1 MRNGKRLAVLSA
13 IAATALAVFAAVAPA
28 RVTNVGST
36 LTIGSRVNSTGVEFR
51 GGVEPRGN
59 SYCAQRRIVEL
70 FRDGKKVDQSETDRY
85 GVWTASVQG
94 DGTGTYVAKTKQRQL
109 PASMQRQP
117 GKAHRIICKAAQS
130 KPHKVPE
137 ESYVG

>member
-1 MRNGKRLAVLSA
+1 MPKRVAVVFVVAVAVMAMSA
-13 IAATALAVFAAVAPA
+13 ALAPA
-28 RVTNVGST
+28 RVTNVGAT
-36 LTIGSRVNSTGVEFR
+36 VTIGSRISPTGVEFR
-51 GGVEPRGN
+51 GGVETRGS

-70 FRDGKKVDQSETDRY
+70 FRDGKKVDQGETDRY
-85 GVWTASVQG
+85 GVWTGSVDG
-94 DGTGTYVAKTKQRQL
+94 DGTGAYVAKTKRRQL

-117 GKAHRIICKAAQS
+117 GKAHRIFCKAAQS

>member
-1 MRNGKRLAVLSA
+1 MRNGIKAGVLLAVA
-13 IAATALAVFAAVAPA
+13 TTALAVFAAVAPA

-36 LTIGSRVNSTGVEFR
+36 LTIGSRVSPTGVEFR

-59 SYCAQRRIVEL
+59 PYCAQRRIVEL
-70 FRDGKKVDQSETDRY
+70 FRDGKKVDQAETDRY
-85 GVWTASVQG
+85 GAWAASVEG
-94 DGTGTYVAKTKQRQL
+94 DGTGTYVAKTKRSRL

-117 GKAHRIICKAAQS
+117 GKANRIFCKAAQS
-130 KPHKVPE
+130 KPHRVPE

>member
-1 MRNGKRLAVLSA
+1 MAVVFVVA
-13 IAATALAVFAAVAPA
+13 VAVMAMGAALAPA
-28 RVTNVGST
+28 RVTNVKST
-36 LTIGSRVNSTGVEFR
+36 VTIASRVSPTGVEFK
-51 GGVEPRGN
+51 GGVETRSY

-70 FRDGKKVDQSETDRY
+70 FRDGKKVDHAETDRY
-85 GVWTASVQG
+85 GGWSMSVDG
-94 DGTGTYVAKTKQRQL
+94 DGTGTYVVKAKKRQM
-109 PASMQRQP
+109 PASMQPQP

>member
-1 MRNGKRLAVLSA
+1 MPKRMAVVFVVAVAVMAMSA
-13 IAATALAVFAAVAPA
+13 ALAPA

-36 LTIGSRVNSTGVEFR
+36 LTIGSRVNPTGVEFK
-51 GGVEPRGN
+51 GGVETRNN

-70 FRDGKKVDQSETDRY
+70 LRDGKKVDQAETDRY
-85 GVWTASVQG
+85 GGWTMGIQG
-94 DGTGTYVAKTKQRQL
+94 DGTGTYIVKAKKRQL

-117 GKAHRIICKAAQS
+117 GKANRIICKAAQS

>member
-1 MRNGKRLAVLSA
+1 MPKRVAFVFVVA
-13 IAATALAVFAAVAPA
+13 IVVMAIGAALAPA
-28 RVTNVGST
+28 RVTNVGATVS
-36 LTIGSRVNSTGVEFR
+36 IGSRISPTGVEFR
-51 GGVEPRGN
+51 GGVETKSN

-70 FRDGKKVDQSETDRY
+70 FRDGKKVDQAETDRY
-85 GVWTASVQG
+85 GVWTGSVDG
-94 DGTGTYVAKTKQRQL
+94 DGTGTYVAKAKRRQL

-117 GKAHRIICKAAQS
+117 GKAHRIFCKAAQS